1 MAKAAVVYDNFASGA
16 LNAATECAACKVGE
30 GGELNHSRLDA
41 LGGNDTAAFTVGRS
55 AVRLAAV
62 AFAAGVWAL
71 QRQPELPG
79 GAAWTACVLL
89 AGLALLVAVR
99 IHVPGWRLAAIATL
113 MLSLGFGYAA
123 LRAEL
128 RLDDALSPDIEGRDV
143 IVTGV
148 IAGLPQPFERG
159 VRFEFDVESAGLHDS
174 QVPRRIQLA
183 WYNGLDPEEFHDL
196 QPVRAGERWR
206 FTVRLRRPHGSANA
220 HGFDYEAWLLE
231 RGIRATGY
239 VRANR
244 NSGGQRERLDHF
256 VWRPTYAVER
266 LREAIRDRFRKALPD
281 YPWAGVLVALA
292 IGDQRAIDAEDWQVF
307 ARTGVSHLMSIS
319 GLHVT
324 MVSGLFAALVL
335 ALWRRVPLLAL
346 RLPAQKAAAIAGML
360 AAFAYCVLSGFAVPA
375 QRTLYMI
382 SVVAMALWL
391 DRFSSSSRVLALALL
406 VVLLLDP
413 WAVLSPGFWLSFGA
427 VGLIFYVGSGRLQQR
442 GWLRQWSVVQW
453 AVTVG
458 LAPLLLAL
466 FGQVSMASPIAN
478 AVAIPLVSLVVTPLA
493 LAGAIIPDVLQGDA
507 LLKLAH
513 AVFDALMPLLQWL
526 SGWPG
531 AVWQQ
536 HAPAA
541 WTVPLALLGIAW
553 LLAPRGFPARTLGMA
568 LMVPMF
574 AILPRAPQPGELWL
588 TVLDVGQGLAIVAR
602 TANHALL
609 YDAGPLWSPQADSG
623 SRIIVPWLRGEGIS
637 RLDMLAISH
646 DDSDHAGGAGSV
658 IAAIDVAQQVS
669 SVPPQR
675 LPQSTVPYR
684 LPCVA
689 GQTWEW
695 DDVKFAWLHP
705 GASEAGL
712 KKVNDRSCVLRI
724 EAGGKTALLT
734 GDIEK
739 PAEQLLMQRG
749 AKLAADVLTVPHHG
763 SGTSST
769 PAFVH
774 AVSPQHA
781 VFTVGYRNRFG
792 HPKGEVWAR
801 YADVERHRSDRDG
814 AVTFRFGEAG
824 IATEREREVR
834 RRYWQGR

>member
-1 MAKAAVVYDNFASGA
+1 LLA
-16 LNAATECAACKVGE
+16 CAA
-30 GGELNHSRLDA
+30 LLAA
-41 LGGNDTAAFTVGRS
+41 LRVQS
-55 AVRLAAV
+55 PKVRLPAIAA
-62 AFAAGVWAL
+62 
-71 QRQPELPG
+71 
-79 GAAWTACVLL
+79 
-89 AGLALLVAVR
+89 LALAV
-99 IHVPGWRLAAIATL
+99 
-113 MLSLGFGYAA
+113 GFGYAA
-123 LRAEL
+123 ARAEL
-128 RLDDALSPDIEGRDV
+128 RLNDALSKDIEGRDV

-148 IAGLPQPFERG
+148 VGSLPQPFERG
-159 VRFEFDVESAGLHDS
+159 VRFEFDVESAGLYDS
-174 QVPRRIQLA
+174 QVPRTVQLA
-183 WYNGLDPEEFHDL
+183 WYNGLNPDEFHDL

-244 NSGGQRERLDHF
+244 NSGGYRERLDHF

-266 LREAIRDRFRKALPD
+266 MREAIRDRFRQALPER
-281 YPWAGVLVALA
+281 PWAGVLVALA

-335 ALWRRVPLLAL
+335 ALWRRVPYVAL
-346 RLPAQKAAAIAGML
+346 RLPAQKAAALAGMF
-360 AAFAYCVLSGFAVPA
+360 AALAYCMLSGFAVPA

-382 SVVAMALWL
+382 SVVAIALWL
-391 DRFSSSSRVLALALL
+391 DRFSSSSRVLALALAI
-406 VVLLLDP
+406 VLLIDP

-427 VGLIFYVGSGRLQQR
+427 VALIFYVGSGRLQQR
-442 GWLRQWSVVQW
+442 GWLKQWGIVQW

-466 FGQVSMASPIAN
+466 FGQVSMASPLAN
-478 AVAIPLVSLVVTPLA
+478 AIAIPLVSLVVTPLA
-493 LAGAIIPDVLQGDA
+493 LAGAVMPDFLFGDA

-513 AVFDALMPLLQWL
+513 AVFELLMPLLQWL
-526 SGWPG
+526 SAWPG

-541 WTVPLALLGIAW
+541 WTVPLALIGIVW
-553 LLAPRGFPARTLGMA
+553 LLAPRGIPARTLGVA

-574 AILPRAPQPGELWL
+574 AILPRTPQPGDLWL
-588 TVLDVGQGLAIVAR
+588 TVLDVGQGLAVVAR
-602 TANHALL
+602 TADHAML

-623 SRIIVPWLRGEGIS
+623 SRIIVPWLRGEGIG

-646 DDSDHAGGAGSV
+646 DDTDHAGGAGSV

-675 LPQSTVPYR
+675 LPQSAVPYR

-689 GQTWEW
+689 GQSWKW
-695 DDVKFAWLHP
+695 DGVQFAWLHP
-705 GASEAGL
+705 SGGDAGL
-712 KKVNDRSCVLRI
+712 KKANDRSCVLRI
-724 EAGGKTALLT
+724 EAAGKTVLLT

-739 PAEQLLMQRG
+739 PAERMLLQRG
-749 AKLAADVLTVPHHG
+749 AKLNADVLTVPHHG

-769 PAFVH
+769 STFVD
-774 AVSPQHA
+774 AVAPGHA

-792 HPKGEVWAR
+792 HPKGEVWER
-801 YADVERHRSDRDG
+801 YAGAERHRSDRDG
-814 AVTFRFGEAG
+814 AVTFRIGAMG
-824 IATEREREVR
+824 IAVEREREAR

>member
-1 MAKAAVVYDNFASGA
+1 M
-16 LNAATECAACKVGE
+16 
-30 GGELNHSRLDA
+30 
-41 LGGNDTAAFTVGRS
+41 
-55 AVRLAAV
+55 RLAAIS
-62 AFAAGVWAL
+62 FTAGVCLL
-71 QRQPELPG
+71 QRQAWLPE
-79 GAAWTACVLL
+79 AAHWLGL
-89 AGLALLVAVR
+89 AVGMGLMALAISQLGWGRWKPVPIVGLALLA
-99 IHVPGWRLAAIATL
+99 
-113 MLSLGFGYAA
+113 GFTWAGM
-123 LRAEL
+123 RAEL
-128 RLDDALSPDIEGRDV
+128 RLADALAPGIEGRDV
-143 IVTGV
+143 VITGV
-148 IAGLPQPFERG
+148 IASLPQPFERG
-159 VRFEFDVESAGLHDS
+159 VRFDFDVESAGLNDA
-174 QVPRRIQLA
+174 QVPRQLQLA

-244 NSGGQRERLDHF
+244 DAGGQRERLDRF
-256 VWRPTYAVER
+256 VWRPAYVVER
-266 LREAIRDRFRKALPD
+266 LREAIRERFRSALPER
-281 YPWAGVLVALA
+281 PWAGVLVALA
-292 IGDQRAIDAEDWQVF
+292 IGDQRAIDAGDWQVF

-335 ALWRRVPLLAL
+335 ALWRRVPPLAL
-346 RLPAQKAAAIAGML
+346 RLPAQKAAALAGML
-360 AAFAYCVLSGFAVPA
+360 AALVYCVLSGFAVPA

-382 SVVAMALWL
+382 AVVAMALWL

-406 VVLLLDP
+406 IVLLIDP
-413 WAVLSPGFWLSFGA
+413 WAVLSAGFWLSFGA
-427 VGLIFYVGSGRLQQR
+427 VALIFYVGSGRLQQR
-442 GWLRQWSVVQW
+442 GWLRQWGAVQW

-466 FGQVSMASPIAN
+466 FGQVSIASPLAN
-478 AVAIPLVSLVVTPLA
+478 AIAIPVVSLVVTPLA
-493 LAGAIIPDVLQGDA
+493 LAGAVIPDVFFGDV

-513 AVFDALMPLLQWL
+513 IVFDLLMPMLQWL

-541 WTVPLALLGIAW
+541 WTVPVALIGIAW
-553 LLAPRGFPARTLGMA
+553 LLAPSGFPARTLGVA

-574 AILPRAPQPGELWL
+574 AVLPRSPQPGELWL
-588 TVLDVGQGLAIVAR
+588 TILDVGQGLAVAAR
-602 TANHALL
+602 TANHVLL
-609 YDAGPLWSPQADSG
+609 YDTGPLWSPQADSG
-623 SRIIVPWLRGEGIS
+623 SRIVVPWLRGEGVS

-646 DDSDHAGGAGSV
+646 DDSDHAGGAASV
-658 IAAIDVAQQVS
+658 IAAIDVLQQVS

-689 GQTWEW
+689 GQAWEW
-695 DDVKFAWLHP
+695 DGVRFIWLHP
-705 GASEAGL
+705 GTGQGTGEAAL
-712 KKVNDRSCVLRI
+712 KKANDRSCVLRI
-724 EAGGKTALLT
+724 EAAGKTALLT

-739 PAEQLLMQRG
+739 LAEQLLMLHG

-769 PAFVH
+769 PAFIN

-792 HPKGEVWAR
+792 HPKGEVWER
-801 YADVERHRSDRDG
+801 YAEVERHRSDRDG
-814 AVTFRFGEAG
+814 AVTFRFDRAG
-824 IATEREREVR
+824 IAVERERER
-834 RRYWQGR
+834 ARRYWQGR